1 MQAHGYAIMHRN
13 QRHLGGSVPD
23 PKNQLGRAFKVNADA
38 VGEPG
43 NRRFRLLVEAE
54 HGSACLWLEKEQL
67 FQLATA
73 IQRLL
78 STADLSGSDT
88 PSAMTQRTGDQSFEF
103 QVGQLMIND
112 ESRGPI
118 LQLQANDQ
126 EESDS
131 RIPTI
136 GTLID
141 LGQLKAL
148 AEEALNVCAAGRP
161 RCPLCGVP
169 MGPEGHQCVKT
180 NGYHKDLV
188 DDLPGL

>member
-1 MQAHGYAIMHRN
+1 M
-13 QRHLGGSVPD
+13 PD
-23 PKNQLGRAFKVNADA
+23 PKNQLGRAIKINADA

-54 HGSACLWLEKEQL
+54 YGSACLWMEKQQL

-78 STADLSGSDT
+78 STSDLTGSDA
-88 PSAMTQRTGDQSFEF
+88 PSAMPQRTGDQSFEF

-126 EESDS
+126 DETDS

-141 LGQLKAL
+141 LGQLKAQ
-148 AEEALNVCAAGRP
+148 AEEALTVCAAGRP

-169 MGPEGHQCVKT
+169 MEPGGHQCVRT

-188 DDLPGL
+188 DDLPGR

>member
-1 MQAHGYAIMHRN
+1 M
-13 QRHLGGSVPD
+13 PD
-23 PKNQLGRAFKVNADA
+23 PKNQLGRAFKINADA
-38 VGEPG
+38 VGKPG
-43 NRRFRLLVEAE
+43 NRRFRLLVEAQY
-54 HGSACLWLEKEQL
+54 GSACLWMEKQQL

-78 STADLSGSDT
+78 SNADPVPPDVQASIPQQS
-88 PSAMTQRTGDQSFEF
+88 GDQSFEF
-103 QVGQLMIND
+103 QVGKLMIND

-126 EESDS
+126 EESDG

-141 LGQLKAL
+141 LDQLKAL
-148 AEEALNVCAAGRP
+148 AEEALTVCAAGRP

-169 MGPEGHQCVKT
+169 MGPEGHQCVRT

-188 DDLPGL
+188 DDLPGR

>member
-1 MQAHGYAIMHRN
+1 MMHR
-13 QRHLGGSVPD
+13 QSALVEGSVAD
-23 PKNQLGRAFKVNADA
+23 PKNQLGRVLKVNADA

-54 HGSACLWLEKEQL
+54 YGDACLWMEKQQL

-73 IQRLL
+73 IQRLI
-78 STADLSGSDT
+78 STSNAT
-88 PSAMTQRTGDQSFEF
+88 PTDEPVAMPERSGDQSFEF
-103 QVGQLMIND
+103 QVGQLMVNE
-112 ESRGPI
+112 ESRGSI
-118 LQLQANDQ
+118 LQLQAKDQ
-126 EESDS
+126 EEGD
-131 RIPTI
+131 IGAPTL

-141 LGQLKAL
+141 LDQLKAL
-148 AEEALNVCAAGRP
+148 SVEALRVCSSGRP

-169 MGPEGHQCVKT
+169 MGPEGHQCVRT

>member
-1 MQAHGYAIMHRN
+1 M
-13 QRHLGGSVPD
+13 PD

-43 NRRFRLLVEAE
+43 SRRFRVLVEAE
-54 HGSACLWLEKEQL
+54 FGSACLWMEKEQL

-73 IQRLL
+73 IQRLI
-78 STADLSGSDT
+78 STADMGSSDV
-88 PSAMTQRTGDQSFEF
+88 PAVEPQRAGDQSFEF
-103 QVGQLMIND
+103 QVGQLMINE

-126 EESDS
+126 EEADS
-131 RIPTI
+131 RTPTL

-141 LGQLKAL
+141 LHQLNAL
-148 AEEALNVCAAGRP
+148 ADEALTICAAGRP

-169 MGPEGHQCVKT
+169 MGPEGHQCVRT
-180 NGYHKDLV
+180 NGYHKELL
-188 DDLPGL
+188 DDLPSR

>member
-1 MQAHGYAIMHRN
+1 M
-13 QRHLGGSVPD
+13 PD
-23 PKNQLGRAFKVNADA
+23 PKNQLGRTLKVNADA

-54 HGSACLWLEKEQL
+54 YGSVCLWMEKQQL

-78 STADLSGSDT
+78 STADMAPSDV
-88 PSAMTQRTGDQSFEF
+88 PADMPQRSGDQSFEF
-103 QVGQLMIND
+103 QVGRLMLND
-112 ESRGPI
+112 ESSGPI
-118 LQLQANDQ
+118 LQLQAKDH
-126 EESDS
+126 EEGDVGDA
-131 RIPTI
+131 TI

-141 LGQLKAL
+141 LHQLKAL
-148 AEEALNVCAAGRP
+148 AEEALTVCAAGRP

-169 MGPEGHQCVKT
+169 MGPEGHQCVRT

-188 DDLPGL
+188 DDLPGR